1 MAAKRSKTAARLR
14 LAGGL
19 VLLALAAAGWWWW
32 SMRSWTPPRS
42 AYRSQGA
49 ELSAA
54 DDGVNFT
61 ALKTIGADFVYLDAT
76 AGAFAHDPAFAAN
89 LEAAR
94 GAKLQVGAVH
104 RFDPCAPAEKQA
116 ANFVMQVPRDA
127 KLLPPAI
134 ALEDLAD
141 TCPVAVSE
149 AGVQSELTTFINEI
163 ETHAG
168 KPAILQVSKTF
179 ERRYHL
185 AARLDR
191 NLWLIGDRFQPDYA
205 GRPWTL
211 WTGNSALVTE
221 AADEPLRWVV
231 VQR

>member
-1 MAAKRSKTAARLR
+1 
-14 LAGGL
+14 
-19 VLLALAAAGWWWW
+19 
-32 SMRSWTPPRS
+32 MRGWTPPRS
-42 AYRSQGA
+42 AFPSQGA

-54 DDGVNFT
+54 DAGVNFT

-76 AGAFAHDPAFAAN
+76 AGAFAHDPAFTAN
-89 LEAAR
+89 FEAAR

-104 RFDPCAPAEKQA
+104 RFDPCQPAEKQA

-141 TCPVAVSE
+141 ACPVAVSE
-149 AGVQSELTTFINEI
+149 AAVQSELTTFINEI

-168 KPAILQVSKTF
+168 KPAILQVSKAF

-191 NLWLIGDRFQPDYA
+191 NLWLIGNRVQPDYA

-211 WTGNSALVTE
+211 WTANAALVTE
-221 AADEPLRWVV
+221 AGGEPLRWVV